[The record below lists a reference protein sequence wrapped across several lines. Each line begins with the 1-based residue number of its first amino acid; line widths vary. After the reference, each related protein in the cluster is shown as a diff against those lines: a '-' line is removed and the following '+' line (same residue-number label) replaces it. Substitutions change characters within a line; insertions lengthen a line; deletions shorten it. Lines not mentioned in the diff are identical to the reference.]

1 LAKSGSGSDGSG
13 SSNIRSECR
22 NDQDSDD
29 SQIKWRYEIKGERE
43 KLSIS
48 FEMLGGIEDDETL
61 NVFVGNNALT
71 IDGEVVK
78 MTLTMDGIDIVGD
91 LDFDNDEDDGTDLPF
106 PDNDIN
112 GEMKITLTGE
122 GFMITCPK
130 PE

>member
-1 LAKSGSGSDGSG
+1 MAKSGSGSDGSG